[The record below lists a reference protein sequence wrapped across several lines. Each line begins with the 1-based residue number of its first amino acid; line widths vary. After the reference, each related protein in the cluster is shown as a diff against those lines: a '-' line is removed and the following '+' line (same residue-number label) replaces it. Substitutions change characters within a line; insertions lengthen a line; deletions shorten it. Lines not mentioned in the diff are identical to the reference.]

1 MNNDKFIAKWKP
13 IHEKSLVRYC
23 LKYLTKLFSFTSLIT
38 IIFLWIYP
46 RIKNRTLSED
56 EMYFVITVMAITFLS
71 STVMRILSWFSGEKR
86 YNRIVNKEF
95 EY

>member
-56 EMYFVITVMAITFLS
+56 EMYFVLTGYGNYIFKFHSYENIKLV
-71 STVMRILSWFSGEKR
+71 
-86 YNRIVNKEF
+86 
-95 EY
+95 